1 MSISFEYILLGAVF
15 VIVLLMAEGLF
26 YFIGELRGG
35 SQRRVNRRLKMLG
48 SGQDAET
55 VLQKLRRAEDA
66 RGGAVNFLQSLIGTF
81 RPVASFDRMI
91 THAGIHAPLGMVLLG
106 MVVLGL
112 TGAALGL
119 VMSTVVTAALLA
131 AVFGVILPVFFIK
144 MKKSRRLKAF
154 SSQLPD
160 ALDIIVRSLRAGHPI
175 STALAMVADE
185 MKDPIG
191 SEFGIAIDEM
201 TYGLDLREALDNMLG
216 RTGHGDLQ
224 FMVAAVNIQA
234 GVGGNLAEILGGL
247 SRVIR
252 DRHRMLLKIK
262 ALTAEGRISAIILS
276 VLPFLVFG
284 FIKLSRPEYFDA
296 VKDDPLYT
304 TLIGTGAVMAFAG
317 IFAMYK
323 MVKFRI

>member
-1 MSISFEYILLGAVF
+1 MAISFDYILLGAVF
-15 VIVLLMAEGLF
+15 VIVLLMVEGLF
-26 YFIGELRGG
+26 YFINDLRGG

-55 VLQKLRRAEDA
+55 VLQKLRRAEGAD
-66 RGGAVNFLQSLIGTF
+66 GSAVNFLQSLIGTF
-81 RPVASFDRMI
+81 QPVATFDRLI
-91 THAGIHAPLGMVLLG
+91 AHAGIRAPLGMVVLG

-112 TGAALGL
+112 IGAAVGL

-131 AVFGVILPVFFIK
+131 VVCGVILPLTIIR
-144 MKKSRRLKAF
+144 MKKGRRLKAF
-154 SSQLPD
+154 GSQLPD

-175 STALAMVADE
+175 STALSMVADE
-185 MKDPIG
+185 MKDPVG
-191 SEFGIAIDEM
+191 TEFGIAIDEM

-252 DRHRMLLKIK
+252 DRHRMILKVK
-262 ALTAEGRISAIILS
+262 ALSAEGRISALILS
-276 VLPFLVFG
+276 VLPFMVFG

-296 VKDDPLYT
+296 VKDDPLYWVFM
-304 TLIGTGAVMAFAG
+304 GTSAAMAFSG
-317 IFAMYK
+317 ILIMVK